1 MTPEETAQ
9 AAKPVV
15 VRLGAAFGHEPEFVD
30 RGERLGLGS
39 GRWPFCF
46 GGRAGV
52 LGTVGADVVAGLTPV
67 QAILAGPGSR
77 RAAANGWQP
86 PYPEVPDGAAP
97 KPSVGRSCWPGSR
110 TGRCAPASEP
120 N

>member
-1 MTPEETAQ
+1 
-9 AAKPVV
+9 
-15 VRLGAAFGHEPEFVD
+15 VD

-39 GRWPFCF
+39 GRWPFYF

-77 RAAANGWQP
+77 KAAANGWQP
-86 PYPEVPDGAAP
+86 PYPEVPDGAARLAEAERRTVVLAGQP
-97 KPSVGRSCWPGSR
+97 YGALR
-110 TGRCAPASEP
+110 TGERAELITLLGAVHARWGEEAPVSRRG
-120 N
+120 